1 MKRTTRFI
9 LVLFV
14 AVFSLIV
21 VGCNG
26 QTTTQAPTTLA
37 PTTQVPST
45 QAPTTHA
52 TSTVVPTTL
61 IPTTLLPTTTG
72 IITTE
77 EEEVFVLLDRSTARL
92 DVGSEITLV
101 AEMTDMSSPTFVWTS
116 SNPLVASVSEGVV
129 SALTSGQTTIRVS
142 VGTLYAECI
151 VTVDDVIDLIF
162 PAIPA
167 TAFVGDQIDLG
178 AFARVNGVSV
188 EEGIEISGAGFSN
201 DGNLVTFTGSGIIQ
215 ITVSYPGT
223 QPITRNITVYHE
235 VKSIADFLAIK
246 EDLAGYYMMTA
257 DIDYAGEPL
266 DTIAHYLDGYTS
278 SENGFSGVF
287 DGNGHTISN
296 FYAYYSTNPSIV
308 ANSSPFGLI
317 ASQGV
322 VRNTNFVGV
331 TIKTRIAA
339 GIATI
344 NYGLIENCFA
354 QVYVTYETTSDHNN
368 PMGGLVSKNYGVI
381 RHSIAVVDVKSGI
394 SDINIGGVVGRTLNG
409 STITNSYSISSVGRY
424 ESGIPTNGDML
435 GDFTN
440 FEGYPDVAAFYAS
453 AVLTGFSDL
462 WQFSEGYF
470 PHLGD
475 ITDVVEITNTLDE
488 LYAGKTLQ
496 IDATHTYPVTYQ
508 LLEAVDGVSIG
519 ANGLLSVL
527 DTVPGGTEI
536 TVVVTSKY
544 CASCSDE
551 FTVTIMENN
560 YEISATSEQLDFNWI
575 LGVSDASTHEA
586 LHGIVVLY
594 NGELYTGEVSI
605 VSTNELVAV
614 IDGDKIIAVGD
625 GTAFINVVIDQQT
638 LFSIEINS
646 IMYQPVTT
654 TAEFLAIGTNLT
666 TLSGKYLL
674 MNDLD
679 FGGQA
684 IYAFSSYKTK
694 NSPSAL
700 AFSGIFDGNNH
711 TIANFEPH
719 QNQLD
724 STDRDRSI
732 FGYLTPSAIVK
743 NTNFIGAIGRERTSV
758 VANWNEG
765 TIENIYVE
773 MLFVS
778 TSTSDNRTDVNAA
791 GIVVAKNR
799 LGATVSN
806 CITVLEFAAGAT
818 TQYIGG
824 VIGTNSG
831 IASDIFTITNN
842 ATTEAIHKPYP
853 EGTVTN
859 AGRFADLEA
868 FHDDADVDNFSAD
881 WVINEGF
888 YPYLK
893 ELTDTVVITNTV
905 DKIYVGT
912 SLQISATSTYGLFYQ
927 LAEAVDGVSISATGV
942 LSVQLDAVLDTMI
955 TIHVLSH
962 FGVHQDAITLK
973 ISENNFTVTAET
985 DSFEFDWIHG
995 HSPVQDTEAALGI
1008 TIYNNGDLYTG
1019 DYDLVIS
1026 HPNVV
1031 KVEDGMVIA
1040 MGDGDAT
1047 IDVQVEGQT
1056 IYTLNVQSVMYLP
1069 ITTIE
1074 EFAAIGTSEQTLA
1087 QKYKLM
1093 NDLDYAGQGLPTLA
1107 HYSAGY
1113 TSNIK
1118 GFSGVFDGNGYS
1130 ISNFYPYYAANP
1142 GIVAN
1147 HSPFGTVALTGVI
1160 RNTNFTGVLI
1170 KTRISAG
1177 IATMNYGLIENCFV
1191 EVHVTYNTTSDV
1203 NNPMGGIASKNY
1215 GTIQNNIVV
1224 MTVQDGISTVNIG
1237 GIVGRTYEGSLNL
1250 NSMIIGPVGIYESAV
1265 PTGGMLGTIT
1275 NVEAYTTLENFY
1287 LNADVT
1293 SFNEDWVFNAGF
1305 YPHLSGFSDT
1315 VDITNASDDAY
1326 PDQSV
1331 QVSVNNTHKVVFAL
1345 LAPVEG
1351 ISINA
1356 TGLVTIADTVPLGT
1370 EFTVTVASVYD
1381 ASLTDQ
1387 MTFVVREF
1395 TLEVIADLDSFTFE
1409 WIIGHSLAE
1418 DYEAAHGITVM
1429 HNGVPYAG
1437 EVNFVSQ
1444 DATIAVVEDGKVKAL
1459 GDGTTTIDV
1468 VVNSVT
1474 LYTITVHS
1482 LMWHPVETIA
1492 DFIAIGQDGMS
1503 VSKRYILMNDL
1514 DFEGEGLPTI
1524 AHYSA
1529 GYTSKTNGFS
1539 GVFDGNN
1546 HTISNFY
1553 AYYATNPAVVANSS
1567 PFGTVAETGVIRNT
1581 NFTGVLIKT
1590 RIAGGVATINYGL
1603 IENCFVEVHFTY
1615 HTTSDV
1621 NNPMG
1626 GIASKNYG
1634 TIQNCITVVTVQDDI
1649 STVNIGGV
1657 VGRTYDG
1664 SATLNSMTIGPI
1676 GIYESQTP
1684 TGGMLGTL
1692 TNVVAYSTLDAFYLD
1707 AVLDSFG
1714 EAWEFQNGYYPHLS
1728 AITDEVTIINEE
1740 TEIAIDDSLA
1750 IMTTHTHTITFAL
1763 LEPVSGV
1770 TISAEGL
1777 LVVDASV
1784 TAGTEIT
1791 VAIQSV
1797 FDPLAVDQITLTVVE
1812 APIEE

>member
-1 MKRTTRFI
+1 
-9 LVLFV
+9 
-14 AVFSLIV
+14 
-21 VGCNG
+21 
-26 QTTTQAPTTLA
+26 
-37 PTTQVPST
+37 
-45 QAPTTHA
+45 
-52 TSTVVPTTL
+52 
-61 IPTTLLPTTTG
+61 
-72 IITTE
+72 
-77 EEEVFVLLDRSTARL
+77 
-92 DVGSEITLV
+92 
-101 AEMTDMSSPTFVWTS
+101 
-116 SNPLVASVSEGVV
+116 
-129 SALTSGQTTIRVS
+129 
-142 VGTLYAECI
+142 
-151 VTVDDVIDLIF
+151 
-162 PAIPA
+162 
-167 TAFVGDQIDLG
+167 
-178 AFARVNGVSV
+178 
-188 EEGIEISGAGFSN
+188 
-201 DGNLVTFTGSGIIQ
+201 
-215 ITVSYPGT
+215 YPGT

-266 DTIAHYLDGYTS
+266 DTIAHYSDGYTS

-339 GIATI
+339 GISTI

-831 IASDIFTITNN
+831 VASDIFTITNN

-868 FHDDADVDNFSAD
+868 FHDDADVDNFGAD

-1047 IDVQVEGQT
+1047 IDIQVEGQT

-1250 NSMIIGPVGIYESAV
+1250 NSM
-1265 PTGGMLGTIT
+1265 
-1275 NVEAYTTLENFY
+1275 
-1287 LNADVT
+1287 
-1293 SFNEDWVFNAGF
+1293 
-1305 YPHLSGFSDT
+1305 
-1315 VDITNASDDAY
+1315 
-1326 PDQSV
+1326 
-1331 QVSVNNTHKVVFAL
+1331 
-1345 LAPVEG
+1345 
-1351 ISINA
+1351 
-1356 TGLVTIADTVPLGT
+1356 
-1370 EFTVTVASVYD
+1370 
-1381 ASLTDQ
+1381 
-1387 MTFVVREF
+1387 
-1395 TLEVIADLDSFTFE
+1395 
-1409 WIIGHSLAE
+1409 
-1418 DYEAAHGITVM
+1418 
-1429 HNGVPYAG
+1429 
-1437 EVNFVSQ
+1437 
-1444 DATIAVVEDGKVKAL
+1444 
-1459 GDGTTTIDV
+1459 
-1468 VVNSVT
+1468 
-1474 LYTITVHS
+1474 
-1482 LMWHPVETIA
+1482 
-1492 DFIAIGQDGMS
+1492 
-1503 VSKRYILMNDL
+1503 
-1514 DFEGEGLPTI
+1514 
-1524 AHYSA
+1524 
-1529 GYTSKTNGFS
+1529 
-1539 GVFDGNN
+1539 
-1546 HTISNFY
+1546 
-1553 AYYATNPAVVANSS
+1553 
-1567 PFGTVAETGVIRNT
+1567 
-1581 NFTGVLIKT
+1581 
-1590 RIAGGVATINYGL
+1590 
-1603 IENCFVEVHFTY
+1603 
-1615 HTTSDV
+1615 
-1621 NNPMG
+1621 
-1626 GIASKNYG
+1626 
-1634 TIQNCITVVTVQDDI
+1634 
-1649 STVNIGGV
+1649 
-1657 VGRTYDG
+1657 
-1664 SATLNSMTIGPI
+1664 
-1676 GIYESQTP
+1676 
-1684 TGGMLGTL
+1684 
-1692 TNVVAYSTLDAFYLD
+1692 
-1707 AVLDSFG
+1707 
-1714 EAWEFQNGYYPHLS
+1714 
-1728 AITDEVTIINEE
+1728 
-1740 TEIAIDDSLA
+1740 
-1750 IMTTHTHTITFAL
+1750 
-1763 LEPVSGV
+1763 
-1770 TISAEGL
+1770 
-1777 LVVDASV
+1777 
-1784 TAGTEIT
+1784 
-1791 VAIQSV
+1791 
-1797 FDPLAVDQITLTVVE
+1797 
-1812 APIEE
+1812 